1 MPRPPKPPR
10 PLVWRASRRDGDV
23 FWYFQDGRRY
33 QMSADLALAAARRG
47 ELKIRTAGDRHV
59 HPAG

>member
-1 MPRPPKPPR
+1 
-10 PLVWRASRRDGDV
+10 VWRASRRDGDV